1 MQDRI
6 KALLVDDEPD
16 IVTLLKMSFELFGYD
31 VEEAEN
37 GEKCLEMLKLGSRPD
52 VIIMDVMMPGMSG
65 YDVCK
70 RIKRDPD
77 LKKIKVVML
86 TAKGMPDDIDEGMT
100 SGADG
105 YIIKPCDPYEI
116 REKIKAIMSKP

>member
-16 IVTLLKMSFELFGYD
+16 MITLFKMSFELFGYD
-31 VEEAEN
+31 VEDADS
-37 GEKCLEMLKLGSRPD
+37 GEKCLEMLELGAKPD

-86 TAKGMPDDIDEGMT
+86 TAKGMQSDIDEGMT

-105 YIIKPCDPYEI
+105 YILKPCDPYEV
-116 REKIKAIMSKP
+116 REQIKAIMDKT